1 MRIALA
7 FVFLALVGHTAA
19 QRPQLIVRQDGHY
32 SEPYDISLS
41 PDEKQALSADG
52 KRIVL
57 WDLSSGKYVR
67 HIEMDTSP
75 VCLSFSQGGHQ
86 VLALLNNNSL
96 QAWNLA
102 SGSKLWSVPIPD
114 SRVLDAQVS
123 PNRQYLAVCFEGLP
137 VYCWDLSTGKQ
148 LWIKEVSNP
157 APGFLTFS
165 ADSKIVTVRAGD
177 GTPLAAW
184 QTASPISNSPLPGQ
198 TNNIGFPLSTIRRG
212 KALRTEGSSL
222 ILFDFPNNTSF
233 ALPRL
238 GETVAQ
244 TGMPVTDYVFSQD
257 RSMVVVALGVPTSL
271 WAITPGLPANRKG
284 KGGLLIWDLKND
296 KLFRQMEGIAE
307 IIQAVALTAD
317 GRQCLTVS
325 SDQRV
330 CLWDIYT
337 GKERLRLQ
345 REPAMEH
352 NFRITPDFKK
362 LALTDYNGAYKYWE
376 MDQRSDLVA
385 RAPNYDQSSFY
396 SAADFDAFEL
406 GADGKQLLTA
416 SRNFSLKL
424 WNNNPLQYTG
434 ILEDRHNC
442 LWVATAMDISP
453 DGKKALVGS
462 SQEWRVM
469 SMRRPTEIPRKDVQE
484 YVTNNAQKDTI
495 GVVWNQAVS
504 SSPRP
509 SGKRPVGTKTTYGD
523 VRIEGD
529 MVYVSGNYFN
539 VSLWDLKKMHSLRI
553 FKTGARDWHPISDLR
568 FSPDGRLASA
578 TVLDDMMA
586 WNIGTG
592 DRVLNAQGS
601 DHFHAMHLETS
612 PYQAAT
618 IGPDGA
624 DLTVWNLTNGAIIKR
639 ITSPY
644 RLLAA
649 AFHPSG
655 KRLCALSESG
665 ILTEWDVQSGQMKQQ
680 FSGVKPGQIVQY
692 SPEGIFLLVR
702 GNRNT
707 EVWNMATGLRVL
719 DLSSSSSSGLF
730 STEKFFEGHAGDQI
744 SLFKFTPDGS
754 RAWAAT
760 YDGTLRGWDLK
771 TSQELFTI
779 YFPGEKEWVV
789 TAPSG
794 LFDASPGAMRMMYF
808 VVGTEVV
815 DLEQLKE
822 RYFEPGL
829 LQKILG
835 LSTEPMRSVTG
846 FDSVALYPKVYLR
859 LDTLKSNLHISL
871 IPRNGGIGKVSVFIN
886 GKEIIEDANLPGNFD
901 NTRDTELD
909 INLEAYARYF
919 LADSLNVLSVRAYN
933 EAGWL
938 KSGPHTMELPA
949 VLRRS
954 KGDGDNDAGQALMER
969 APTLHVLAVGTANYA
984 GTELDLRYSGKDA
997 RDIVLAFG
1005 QIGKQLFRD
1014 SVYVTLL
1021 TTDTSKTAMHPTK
1034 ENIQKAFESIK
1045 KRAKAEDILVVYFSG
1060 HGIAYG
1066 EADRALFYY
1075 LTQEIGSFDLSDAGV
1090 REKRTVSSN
1099 ELTRWINDIP
1109 AMKQVLILD
1118 ACNSAKILESLSVKS
1133 RSLGTSQIRA
1143 LDRMKDRTGMF
1154 VLTGSAADK
1163 VSYEAGEFEQGLL
1176 TYSILQFVKTLGN
1189 QGDHPVDVMNLFQY
1203 ACDKV
1208 PELARGIGGVQK
1220 PMPAAPLGGASF
1232 DIGIV
1237 NQNVNILLAEKKKV
1251 FIRSVFQDD
1260 DLGDVLNL
1268 TQETENYFQEI
1279 MARGDQAKLLY
1290 LDIGA
1295 YENGYSIRGRYR
1307 IEGETVKLSVNLF
1320 RNNKALSPSP
1330 LEVIGKKNAVQE
1342 LIKATMSKISPLL
1355 KAN

>member
-1 MRIALA
+1 M
-7 FVFLALVGHTAA
+7 VV
-19 QRPQLIVRQDGHY
+19 
-32 SEPYDISLS
+32 
-41 PDEKQALSADG
+41 
-52 KRIVL
+52 
-57 WDLSSGKYVR
+57 WDLNSGKYVR
-67 HIEMDTSP
+67 HIEMDSSP
-75 VCLSFSQGGHQ
+75 VCLSFSPSGGQ
-86 VLALLNNNSL
+86 VHALLNNNTL

-102 SGSKLWSVPIPD
+102 NGSQLWRVPIPA
-114 SRVLDAQVS
+114 SRVVDAQVS

-137 VYCWDLSTGKQ
+137 VHCWDLSTGKQ
-148 LWIKEVSNP
+148 LWTKEVTNP
-157 APGFLTFS
+157 APAFLTFS
-165 ADSKIVTVRAGD
+165 ADSKTVTVRAGD

-184 QTASPISNSPLPGQ
+184 QTASPKSNSPLPGQ
-198 TNNIGFPLSTIRRG
+198 TNVGAPLSPIRRG
-212 KALRTEGSSL
+212 KALRTEGGNL
-222 ILFDFPNNTSF
+222 ILFDFPGNTSY

-238 GETVAQ
+238 GETVTQA
-244 TGMPVTDYVFSQD
+244 GMPVTDFVFSKD
-257 RSMVVVALGVPTSL
+257 RSTVVVALGVPTSL
-271 WAITPGLPANRKG
+271 WAVTPGLPANRDG
-284 KGGLLIWDLKND
+284 KGGLLVWDLKND
-296 KLFRQMEGIAE
+296 KLHRQMEGIAE
-307 IIQAVALTAD
+307 IIQAVELTAD
-317 GRQCLTVS
+317 GRQCLSVS
-325 SDQRV
+325 ADQRV
-330 CLWDIYT
+330 CLWDIST

-345 REPAMEH
+345 RELAMEH

-362 LALTDYNGAYKYWE
+362 LALTDYNGAFKYWE

-385 RAPNYDQSSFY
+385 RPPNYDMSSFY
-396 SAADFDAFEL
+396 SAADFNAFAL
-406 GADGKQLLTA
+406 GAEGKLLLTA

-424 WNNNPLQYTG
+424 WNSNPLQYIG

-469 SMRRPTEIPRKDVQE
+469 SMMGPTEIPLKDVLE
-484 YVTNNAQKDTI
+484 YVTNNARKDTI
-495 GVVWNQAVS
+495 GVVWKQAASNSPVS
-504 SSPRP
+504 P
-509 SGKRPVGTKTTYGD
+509 GKRPVGTKTTYGD

-539 VSLWDLKKMHSLRI
+539 VSLWDLEKMHSLRT
-553 FKTGARDWHPISDLR
+553 FKTGADDWHPISEVR
-568 FSPDGRLASA
+568 FSPDGRLATA
-578 TVLDDMMA
+578 TVLDKMMA

-618 IGPDGA
+618 I
-624 DLTVWNLTNGAIIKR
+624 DLEGNDITVWNLTNGAIIKR
-639 ITSPY
+639 INSPY
-644 RLLAA
+644 RLQAA
-649 AFHPSG
+649 GFNPSG

-665 ILTEWDVQSGQMKQQ
+665 ILTEWDVQTGEMKQQ
-680 FSGVKPGQIVQY
+680 FSGVKPGRIIQY
-692 SPEGIFLLVR
+692 SPDGTFLLVR
-702 GNRNT
+702 GNGNA
-707 EVWNMATGLRVL
+707 EVWNMASGLRVL
-719 DLSSSSSSGLF
+719 DLGPSSTSGLF
-730 STEKFFEGHAGDQI
+730 STEKFFEGHAGDLT
-744 SLFKFTPDGS
+744 SLFKFMPDGS
-754 RAWAAT
+754 RAWVAN
-760 YDGTLRGWDLK
+760 YDGTLRGWDIK
-771 TSQELFTI
+771 NSQELFTI

-794 LFDASPGAMRMMYF
+794 LFDASPGAMRLMYF

-835 LSTEPMRSVTG
+835 SSTEPIRSVLG
-846 FDSVALYPKVYLR
+846 FDSVALYPKVQLD
-859 LDTLKSNLHISL
+859 LDTLKNLLKISL
-871 IPRNGGIGKVSVFIN
+871 TPRNGGIGKVSVFIN
-886 GKEIIEDANLPGNFD
+886 GKEIIEDANPPGGFD
-901 NTRDTELD
+901 NARDTEMVVP
-909 INLEAYARYF
+909 LEAYSRYF

-938 KSGPHTMELPA
+938 KSGPHTIELSA
-949 VLRRS
+949 VSLRK
-954 KGDGDNDAGQALMER
+954 KGIGGADAGLSLVER
-969 APTLHVLAVGTANYA
+969 APALHVLAVGTANYA

-1034 ENIQKAFESIK
+1034 ANIQKAFETIK

-1189 QGDHPVDVMNLFQY
+1189 QGDRPVDVMNLFQY

-1208 PELARGIGGVQK
+1208 PELARGIGGVQR

-1237 NQNVNILLAEKKKV
+1237 NKNVNISLAEKKKV
-1251 FIRSVFQDD
+1251 FIRSVFQDEN
-1260 DLGDVLNL
+1260 LGDVLSL

-1307 IEGETVKLSVNLF
+1307 IEGETVKLLVNLF
-1320 RNNKALSPSP
+1320 RNNKALSPTP